1 MNTSQPAR
9 RSEIYDLGYRNYDG
23 PRLGRRYAVRSLGAL
38 SLRNTFG
45 LGRRPISKAI
55 AWMLVGAA
63 LVPAVIQVAIGAL
76 VPLDEGEVFEFWT
89 PEGYYGSI
97 QTIVVLFVAAMAS
110 ELVGNDRKNNTLPL
124 YFSRPIERSDYVL
137 AKIGAL
143 TLGLQM
149 LTLFPQLVLFF
160 GTWAGTPDSSAW
172 FADNVA
178 NLPAIVVSALLV
190 SAQFASLGILIA
202 SYASKRAFALVSIL
216 GGMLLSMIATATI
229 ADLVAEQI
237 GAVVMLLSPIYV
249 ARAAT
254 LVLFDAMPHVTDM
267 DRAQGI
273 GDQIAA
279 AGLPGGV
286 WILACLAHIAIAVG
300 LSIRRYRD
308 AI

>member
-1 MNTSQPAR
+1 MNAPQSAR
-9 RSEIYDLGYRNYDG
+9 RSEIYDLGYRNYNG

-45 LGRRPISKAI
+45 LGRKPISKVI
-55 AWMLVGAA
+55 AWVLVAAA

-137 AKIGAL
+137 AKFGAL

-149 LTLFPQLVLFF
+149 LTLFPELVLFF
-160 GTWAGTPDSSAW
+160 GTWAGSPDSSTW
-172 FADNVA
+172 ISDNVSD
-178 NLPAIVVSALLV
+178 LPAIVVSAILV
-190 SAQFASLGILIA
+190 SAEFAAIGILIA

-216 GGMLLSMIATATI
+216 GGMLLSMIASASV
-229 ADLVAEQI
+229 ANLVAEPV
-237 GAVVMLLSPIYV
+237 GAAVMLLSPIYV
-249 ARAAT
+249 ARGAT
-254 LVLFDAMPHVTDM
+254 LVLFGAMPHVTDI
-267 DRAQGI
+267 DQAEGI

-279 AGLPGGV
+279 VGLPGIA
-286 WILACLAHIAIAVG
+286 WIAACLAHIVIAVG
-300 LSIRRYRD
+300 LAIRRYRD